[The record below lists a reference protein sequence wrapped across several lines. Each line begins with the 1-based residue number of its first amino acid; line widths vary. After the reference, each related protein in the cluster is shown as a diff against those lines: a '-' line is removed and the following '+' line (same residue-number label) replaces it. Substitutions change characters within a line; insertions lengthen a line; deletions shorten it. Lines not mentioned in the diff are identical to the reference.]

1 MKTTNIL
8 IGILSVAV
16 VTLSIILFRVLAER
30 KEQQTATEEF
40 AQFDSRT
47 KEKSSGGMKERSE
60 TSSAQLDEKLK
71 KTLCAS
77 LLIANDGEE
86 ISSQTA
92 AREIQAFED
101 LYATDNVKAFHM
113 GLSKLD
119 AMLTKA
125 KQYNTTQEGTQNP
138 IIGFRFYRAISTR
151 TLGGGLQI
159 NNKFDLVIYPT
170 LSMDVDLQS
179 GPIYGHT
186 RPCPKLCTQ

>member
-1 MKTTNIL
+1 MKTKNIL
-8 IGILSVAV
+8 IGILTAAV

-30 KEQQTATEEF
+30 KVKET
-40 AQFDSRT
+40 ST
-47 KEKSSGGMKERSE
+47 KELVQSDPGTHEKSSGGMKERSAP
-60 TSSAQLDEKLK
+60 SSAQLDEKLK
-71 KTLCAS
+71 KILCAS

-92 AREIQAFED
+92 AQEIAAFEN

-113 GLSKLD
+113 GLRTLD

-125 KQYNTTQEGTQNP
+125 KTYNTTQSGTQNP
-138 IIGFRFYRAISTR
+138 IIGFRFYRAIATR
-151 TLGGGLQI
+151 TMSDGLQI
-159 NNKFDLVIYPT
+159 NNKFDLVVYPT
-170 LSMDVDLQS
+170 LTMDTDLQS